1 MKIWKNTTLKSRILM
16 PNWRNFSL
24 QPLLLQIVQNSKS
37 ILKIGQSNHLS
48 VYLGLIVAVVYE
60 KNMFPYIIDREA
72 FAQIY
77 IISWLQNGR
86 KTIIYSAFVHEL
98 TCII

>member
-1 MKIWKNTTLKSRILM
+1 M
-16 PNWRNFSL
+16 
-24 QPLLLQIVQNSKS
+24 
-37 ILKIGQSNHLS
+37 
-48 VYLGLIVAVVYE
+48 YLGIIAVVYE